1 LRHNSAAIQ
10 NYRGAIVPLFIY
22 PKIKLMNYP
31 FKEGETYYTIEKD
44 IIVKSYWDYVSEE
57 LYSKDKIY
65 FRTIQEAEMFH
76 VKQSIK

>member
-1 LRHNSAAIQ
+1 
-10 NYRGAIVPLFIY
+10 
-22 PKIKLMNYP
+22 MNYP